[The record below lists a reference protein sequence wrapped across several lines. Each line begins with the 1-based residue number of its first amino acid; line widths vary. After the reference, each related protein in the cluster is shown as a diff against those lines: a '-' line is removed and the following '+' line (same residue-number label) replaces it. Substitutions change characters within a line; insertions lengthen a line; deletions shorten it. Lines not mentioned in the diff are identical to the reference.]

1 MEANMT
7 KQELHERLAAKT
19 GEDITTI
26 ENLGFELH
34 VQSFEP
40 DRKESKRQR
49 RLRQW
54 RQERRDR
61 QMANIAARL
70 TQS

>member
-1 MEANMT
+1 MT
-7 KQELHERLAAKT
+7 RLELHERLAAKT

-26 ENLGFELH
+26 ENLCFELH

-40 DRKESKRQR
+40 DRKESKRLR
-49 RLRQW
+49 RLKQW
-54 RQERRDR
+54 RQDRRNR
-61 QMANIAARL
+61 HLANIVARL